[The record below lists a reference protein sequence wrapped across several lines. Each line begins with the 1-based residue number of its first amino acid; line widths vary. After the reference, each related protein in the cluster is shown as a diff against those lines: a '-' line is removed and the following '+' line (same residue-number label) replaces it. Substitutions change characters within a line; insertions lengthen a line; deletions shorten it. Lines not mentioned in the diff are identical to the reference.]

1 MNKISA
7 DASQVDAAP
16 KEIIRTANE
25 TIDRVVL
32 PQIGDMAA
40 FSREICQFMSQ
51 QFEAYAETIA
61 ELQTCKTLADVWS
74 VQIKLDQ
81 ETFKA
86 YSGGA
91 AKFAGMALS
100 TSSENVERLQRAA

>member
-1 MNKISA
+1 MTKNSA
-7 DASQVDAAP
+7 DANQEDAAP
-16 KEIIRTANE
+16 KEIIRAANE
-25 TIDRVVL
+25 AIDRVVL

-40 FSREICQFMSQ
+40 FSREICQIMSQ
-51 QFEAYAETIA
+51 QFEAYAESMA
-61 ELQTCKTLADVWS
+61 ELQTCQTLTDVWS
-74 VQIKLDQ
+74 VQMKLGR

-91 AKFAGMALS
+91 AKLAGIALS